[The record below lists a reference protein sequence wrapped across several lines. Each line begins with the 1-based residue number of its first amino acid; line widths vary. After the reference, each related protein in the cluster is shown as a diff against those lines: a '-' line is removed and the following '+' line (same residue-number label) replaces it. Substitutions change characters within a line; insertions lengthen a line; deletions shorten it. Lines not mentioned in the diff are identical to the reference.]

1 MTDAPSRQQPTPDLR
16 IDRLVLDIPGLDAAQ
31 GRALALRVAE
41 GLAAAGPMTGVMT
54 GAMPGAAGE
63 RAMISV
69 PLAAGG
75 GTAPADLAHK
85 IVAALLERLA

>member
-41 GLAAAGPMTGVMT
+41 GLAAAGAMT
-54 GAMPGAAGE
+54 GASGE

-75 GTAPADLAHK
+75 GIAPGDLAQK

>member
-41 GLAAAGPMTGVMT
+41 GLAAAGAMTGV
-54 GAMPGAAGE
+54 MPGAAGE

-75 GTAPADLAHK
+75 GTAPADLAK
-85 IVAALLERLA
+85 EIVAALLERLA

>member
-1 MTDAPSRQQPTPDLR
+1 MSDAASQQPGPEVR
-16 IDRLVLDIPGLDAAQ
+16 IDRLVLDIPGLDPAQ

-41 GLAAAGPMTGVMT
+41 GLAAT
-54 GAMPGAAGE
+54 GASGE
-63 RAMISV
+63 RAMVSV

-75 GTAPADLAHK
+75 GAPADLAAK